1 MRVYI
6 VTAGEY
12 SDKHNV
18 AVTFDRD
25 EAINMVRV
33 HKNVYG
39 IGYEAF
45 DTNDFPKFITED
57 PIWECT
63 CWKECEPNIEEMKYD
78 TVDATSLNKLK
89 QHGECG
95 DNIYYEAGIQAKDK
109 ETAKK
114 IFLDLITV
122 QQAVRGGIT

>member
-1 MRVYI
+1 MKIYI
-6 VTAGEY
+6 VTAGQY

-25 EAINMVRV
+25 EAIKMVKV

-39 IGYEAF
+39 IGYETF
-45 DTNDFPKFITED
+45 DTDNFPKFITED
-57 PIWECT
+57 PIWQCT
-63 CWKECEPNIEEMKYD
+63 CWKGCEPYIEEMEYD
-78 TVDATSLNKLK
+78 TVDATTLNKLE
-89 QHGECG
+89 QYGEDRG
-95 DNIYYEAGIQAKDK
+95 VYYKADIQAKDK

-122 QQAVRGGIT
+122 QQAVEGEIT

>member
-1 MRVYI
+1 MKVYI

-25 EAINMVRV
+25 EAIKMVKV

-39 IGYEAF
+39 IGYETF
-45 DTNDFPKFITED
+45 DTDDFPKFITED
-57 PIWECT
+57 PIWRCT
-63 CWKECEPNIEEMKYD
+63 CWKGCEPYIEEMGYD
-78 TVDATSLNKLK
+78 TVDATTLNKLK
-89 QHGECG
+89 QHGAG
-95 DNIYYEAGIQAKDK
+95 NSVYYEAGIQAKDE

-122 QQAVRGGIT
+122 QQAVRGGII

>member
-1 MRVYI
+1 MKVYI
-6 VTAGEY
+6 VTAGQY

-25 EAINMVRV
+25 EAIKMVKV

-39 IGYEAF
+39 IGYETF
-45 DTNDFPKFITED
+45 DTDNFPKFITED

-63 CWKECEPNIEEMKYD
+63 CLEGCEPNIEKMDYD

-89 QHGECG
+89 QHGGG
-95 DNIYYEAGIQAKDK
+95 DYVYYEAGIQAKDK

-122 QQAVRGGIT
+122 QQAVEGGVT